1 MVVDGRDVE
10 ALCQVF
16 WQAAQ
21 MKNKPTAVV
30 AKTFKG
36 RGIPSK
42 EVLILCL
49 ELSAPAQH
57 MRQKEAEAR

>member
-1 MVVDGRDVE
+1 MDGRDVE
-10 ALCQVF
+10 ALCEVF
-16 WQAAQ
+16 WQAAH

-36 RGIPSK
+36 RGVSSK

-49 ELSAPAQH
+49 GLSAPAQH